1 MDLMEAGGWLRKGE
15 GGCGRQGAG
24 GDMDLSETGGYGR
37 SWDGLRQKAG
47 GREKQGAGRGRR
59 LGGAGAGVGAGGG
72 GQEAG
77 AWGRLG
83 CGISHRITITG

>member
-47 GREKQGAGRGRR
+47 GREKQEAGRGRR
-59 LGGAGAGVGAGGG
+59 LGGGWSRGRGWRGGAGGRG
-72 GQEAG
+72 
-77 AWGRLG
+77 LG
-83 CGISHRITITG
+83 ETGLWHQS